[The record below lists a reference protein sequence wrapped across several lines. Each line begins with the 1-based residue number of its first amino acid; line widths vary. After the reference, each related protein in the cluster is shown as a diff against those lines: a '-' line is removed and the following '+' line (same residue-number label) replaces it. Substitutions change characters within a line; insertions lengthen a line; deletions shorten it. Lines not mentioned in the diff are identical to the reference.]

1 MSLMLQHKL
10 AVIVLIFCLSM
21 CLLGIVR
28 MLRRAYKRPPTAA
41 DQIKLVVM
49 QSDYKDVDVGE
60 SYWDQIAS
68 LPCLPWNEITIG
80 REIGTGAFG
89 TVHEGRTGDGKAFA
103 VKTICMNKSTSAE
116 AQREF
121 AFEALFMHKFN
132 HPNIVHLHWI
142 QWDPPRLRII
152 LELMEG
158 GDLRSFLRDARPT
171 QENLNPFD
179 LSILDIVNIS
189 LDIARGC
196 EELNRQKY
204 IHRDLAA
211 RNCLLTERGPN
222 RRAKIGDFGMA
233 RDIYENNYYRKG
245 GRAKLPVRWMPPEA
259 FLDGLFTTQTDVWS
273 FGVVLWEI
281 SSFGMLPYFGVDNFD
296 VMGLVTNGGRL
307 DAPNTV
313 PVELQEVMRNCW
325 NTRPEERPSF
335 SEIVA
340 ALELLAQREE
350 LAHQPICCL
359 APTSS
364 ALVSPVVCSAPMMP
378 SPSISLADTP
388 CTVVTALSPTT
399 PDRTGF
405 GISMTGVPYIPIN
418 TGALREVFAE
428 RSSTMQE
435 QHNPDLEKLIG
446 PSPNADARDPS
457 PGAVDDNIEDTIAKV
472 KQALFGSIV
481 PPTPPPRRPTTLPR
495 LRNT

>member
-10 AVIVLIFCLSM
+10 AVIVLLFCLSM
-21 CLLGIVR
+21 CLFGIIR
-28 MLRRAYKRPPTAA
+28 MLRRAYKKPPTAA

-68 LPCLPWNEITIG
+68 LPCLPWDEIAIG

-89 TVHEGRTGDGKAFA
+89 TVHEGRTNDDKAFA

-132 HPNIVHLHWI
+132 HPNIVRLHWI

-158 GDLRSFLRDARPT
+158 GDLRSFLRDARPS

-313 PVELQEVMRNCW
+313 PVELQDVMRNCW

-388 CTVVTALSPTT
+388 CTVVTALSPMT

-405 GISMTGVPYIPIN
+405 GVSMTGVPYIPIN

-428 RSSTMQE
+428 KSTMMEE
-435 QHNPDLEKLIG
+435 QRNPDLERLIRPG
-446 PSPNADARDPS
+446 TNAEGGNPS
-457 PGAVDDNIEDTIAKV
+457 PGAVDDNIDATIAKV